1 MHHDK
6 LKKCERMLK
15 SGNESEI
22 KIDEI
27 KNRVSSISFSLRLK
41 RKEKQTRI
49 ALLKVNS
56 KKRQLRR
63 AFAL

>member
-1 MHHDK
+1 
-6 LKKCERMLK
+6 MLK